1 MAFLHLRKRGNNGT
15 KNRTDVPPT
24 NSSATSLSLTGNNGD
39 KRDAR
44 NLATA
49 KLSQDGHGLLPHELS
64 TGTSNNGNTTPPIAG
79 GKHGFQHGEQG
90 QPGRSAHTKSQQ
102 YPWAQRPLIGSSYPF
117 PRYGHSTSNSTSQT
131 GNIYLFGGLKGST
144 AKNDLWV
151 IEADTYN
158 VRQLQTVADLVSPR
172 YGHASELVGNAF
184 IVFGGDTRCP
194 GSKEKMDDN
203 LYFLNTST
211 YLWSKAIVIGPRPHA
226 RYGHTMNIIGSKL
239 YVFGGQF
246 DDIFFNDLYSFDL
259 NTVQGVSAESRW
271 ELVTP
276 ASDVIPPTR
285 TNHSTVV
292 FNGKL
297 YIFGGTNSTEWY
309 NDTWCFDPVTGTWK
323 QLSCVGYFPKPC
335 EGHKAAIVGDL
346 MYIFGGRSP
355 EGTNQRNLASL
366 KLTTNRWYTFQNM
379 GPAPSARSGHTMSVF
394 GSKIFALGG
403 QPAPGIQEDYSLAY
417 VLDTAR
423 IRYPAEETAG
433 KDAAETETDRPAAT
447 HSNAVPQDHGKRA
460 PNAPPHDERMVM
472 HGGPRKGPERPYGN
486 ESRQRGSPQQRLAA
500 SSLEFPRP
508 PIRSPKSN
516 GSPRH
521 QEHYD
526 HMRIARDDYDVHT
539 RGRLNPPGYAARSQQ
554 SLPDLRHTR
563 QPPHATRQRPLSPL
577 RDIDGNEIPT
587 RSPQPAPALST
598 PKPALTNETLAPCT
612 DQNGSESKFMT
623 PSPVQGQKEA
633 GVSPKPTE
641 SPIYRQAALSEPPK
655 LDNEISEMERLR
667 RTNKW
672 FEAEL
677 LMARQAGYK
686 LCSPS
691 QFAHFEL
698 EQATLSKNDAR
709 DTIFIQAMLSMKAEI
724 EQVRKNVYMQTSE
737 ASLKIAEVE
746 KERDIALKELDNL
759 KKETPETHQ
768 LHERSLR
775 DARELERTTD
785 GLVEPTN
792 SSQEQLT
799 RAQTEI
805 ETMKVE
811 ASLLKEQIAD
821 GESAKADLVAARME
835 LQSTQSELESVHG
848 QLDTVQ
854 QKLVALEALAD
865 GLRVQLN
872 GETKSAELAHGQVA
886 ELQKQLDTMHS
897 QNTELVASLA
907 ATDTEINGLRLQ
919 LKDYESQHDVYAEVE
934 EVKLAIAES
943 ARRIDSLEKQAD
955 SARAGKASAEQKLK
969 ESKSVVADLHIKLE
983 SAESQIEELTT
994 QNEELSKEIAAS
1006 QSAVMARFDKF
1017 LAKPSL
1023 KNKTGESEMAA
1034 MA

>member
-1 MAFLHLRKRGNNGT
+1 MAFLHLRKRGNNG

-24 NSSATSLSLTGNNGD
+24 NSSSTSLSLTGSNGD
-39 KRDAR
+39 KKDAGK
-44 NLATA
+44 LTP
-49 KLSQDGHGLLPHELS
+49 KLSHDGHGLLHHELS
-64 TGTSNNGNTTPPIAG
+64 TGPSSNGHTAPPIAG
-79 GKHGFQHGEQG
+79 SNHGFQHGEQG
-90 QPGRSAHTKSQQ
+90 QPGRSAQTKSQQ
-102 YPWAQRPLIGSSYPF
+102 YPWAQRPLIGPLYPF
-117 PRYGHSTSNSTSQT
+117 PRYGHSTSNSTSKT

-158 VRQLQTVADLVSPR
+158 VRQLQAVSDLVSAR

-194 GSKEKMDDN
+194 GPKEKMDDN

-271 ELVTP
+271 ELVAP
-276 ASDVIPPTR
+276 ASDVAPPTR

-335 EGHKAAIVGDL
+335 EGHKAAIVGDV
-346 MYIFGGRSP
+346 MYIFGGRSL

-379 GPAPSARSGHTMSVF
+379 GPAPSPRSGHTMSVF
-394 GSKIFALGG
+394 GSKIFTLGG

-423 IRYPAEETAG
+423 IRYPADETAG
-433 KDAAETETDRPAAT
+433 KDATETATDRPIAT
-447 HSNAVPQDHGKRA
+447 HSTAVPQDHGKRA
-460 PNAPPHDERMVM
+460 PNAPPHDERIAMYT
-472 HGGPRKGPERPYGN
+472 GPRKGPERPYGN
-486 ESRQRGSPQQRLAA
+486 DSRQHGSPQQRLAA

-516 GSPRH
+516 DSPRH
-521 QEHYD
+521 QEHYPTRIVRD
-526 HMRIARDDYDVHT
+526 DNDVHMR
-539 RGRLNPPGYAARSQQ
+539 GRMNPPGYAARSQQ

-563 QPPHATRQRPLSPL
+563 QRQLATRQRPLSPL

-587 RSPQPAPALST
+587 RSPQPAPGLPT
-598 PKPALTNETLAPCT
+598 PKPASTNEY
-612 DQNGSESKFMT
+612 SESKFMT
-623 PSPVQGQKEA
+623 PSPVQGQKEVGA
-633 GVSPKPTE
+633 SPRPTE
-641 SPIYRQAALSEPPK
+641 SPIHNQAALSEPPK
-655 LDNEISEMERLR
+655 LDNDVSEMERLR
-667 RTNKW
+667 RANKW

-698 EQATLSKNDAR
+698 EQATLSRNDAR
-709 DTIFIQAMLSMKAEI
+709 DTMFIQAMLSMKAEI
-724 EQVRKNVYMQTSE
+724 EQVRKNVYIQTSE

-746 KERDIALKELDNL
+746 KERDVALKELDSL

-785 GLVEPTN
+785 GSAEPID
-792 SSQEQLT
+792 SSQEHLT
-799 RAQTEI
+799 RTQFEI
-805 ETMKVE
+805 EAIKVE
-811 ASLLKEQIAD
+811 VSQLKEQIAD
-821 GESAKADLVAARME
+821 GEAAKADLVAARLE
-835 LQSTQSELESVHG
+835 LQSTQSELESAHE

-854 QKLVALEALAD
+854 QKLAALEAATAESD
-865 GLRVQLN
+865 SLRVQLN
-872 GETKSAELAHGQVA
+872 GEAKSAEVARGQVA
-886 ELQKQLDTMHS
+886 ELQKQLDTMDS

-907 ATDTEINGLRLQ
+907 AADTEINGLRLQ
-919 LKDYESQHDVYAEVE
+919 LEDYEKQQDVYAEVE
-934 EVKLAIAES
+934 EVKLAISES
-943 ARRIDSLEKQAD
+943 ARRIESLEKQAD

-994 QNEELSKEIAAS
+994 QNEELSKEVAAS

-1017 LAKPSL
+1017 LGKPSL
-1023 KNKTGESEMAA
+1023 KNKTLESEMAA
-1034 MA
+1034 MAYEI